1 MAHTGHHLAM
11 YMTAGTVRLPATIR
25 GVREALPEEE
35 RAAFT
40 AEIEN
45 AAADELRTVLVRWA
59 MNIPTEH
66 DDAERAL
73 VERIRSGDLS
83 GVTFAEDLDDDEY
96 RSAG

>member
-1 MAHTGHHLAM
+1 M